1 MTPTSPRTLLEALIQ
16 KLRGCNIH
24 GDAEEPP
31 VAILWTDPRSE
42 WKPLIPLLRQ
52 QLPELLC
59 LGDYDPEH
67 QQGPALWLRCIVD
80 GSLPI
85 AEAAAGRPAVIY
97 LPGISRQELRAG
109 EGCPWTLEP
118 LIELMFRG
126 CLWLQRNGR
135 DWTLAAFLGSSDA
148 LGLDLAG
155 DQATKAAL
163 SRALAE
169 VATVSLDQLRG
180 KRLEADDFDALL
192 AHDPTR
198 DLLQWL
204 AAPQAFQ
211 QRCGGERWSALSAIW
226 KKELKFDPAKD
237 GELDAAERLVKSKGA
252 WSKVWQRFADNPTA
266 FPGIAELLRR
276 AAPAATNQGDLLA
289 GASDDSRWPHRNDA
303 RELEVQDALKGL
315 AAMSHAEACRTV
327 RDLENQ
333 HRERRNWIWAQLG
346 LSPLALLLEP
356 LGLLAQ
362 RADQPLV
369 GNTPEDFIALYTSA
383 GWEADL
389 SAWQAIAIAAPAQE
403 EVVRKVV
410 AALLRPWL
418 DSSASRF
425 QQAVAN
431 CNLPAPVNQDIIS
444 ADPGEVLLFADGLR
458 YDVARQLQ
466 KELEV
471 MGITGSLTTRWA
483 GLPSVTATA
492 KPAITPLIADI
503 QGQALPEDFAP
514 AFSSGKPTSAAELR
528 KALTAL
534 GYTVLS
540 DGDLNLPASAD
551 ARGWLETGDLDHR
564 GHQLQNDL
572 PRQIQPE
579 IARLAQRI
587 QSLLAAG
594 WCSIK
599 VVTDHGWLF
608 CPDGLPSAEL
618 PKHLTASKWARCA
631 AIKGES
637 RVPVPTAAWSWNP
650 SEQFATPNGAA
661 CFNTGGSYSYAH
673 GGISLQECLTPV
685 LVVSNGASSLPAAVI
700 TEISWKG
707 LRCNVEVS
715 GATAGMQADLRRD
728 AAGGP
733 SVATTAKPID
743 AGGARLLVE
752 DDELE
757 GVRVVA
763 VLLSPDGRVIA
774 QRRTRVGGDQ

>member
-1 MTPTSPRTLLEALIQ
+1 MALARTLLEALIQ
-16 KLRGCNIH
+16 KLHGCNVH
-24 GDAEEPP
+24 GDAEDSP

-42 WKPLIPLLRQ
+42 WKPLLPLLRQ

-80 GSLPI
+80 RSLPA
-85 AEAAAGRPAVIY
+85 AEAAAGQIPVIY

-126 CLWLQRNGR
+126 SLWLQRNGR
-135 DWTLAAFLGSSDA
+135 DWTLAAFLSSSDA
-148 LGLDLAG
+148 LNLDLSG

-163 SRALAE
+163 SRALGE
-169 VATVSLDQLRG
+169 VASVPLEQLRG
-180 KRLEADDFDALL
+180 KRLEAEDFNAYLVPDAI
-192 AHDPTR
+192 R
-198 DLLQWL
+198 DLLQWM
-204 AAPQAFQ
+204 ADPPAFQ
-211 QRCGGERWSALSAIW
+211 QRCSQEQWVVLISTW
-226 KKELKFDPAKD
+226 KKDLKFDPAKD
-237 GELDAAERLVKSKGA
+237 GELSAAERLTKGTGG
-252 WSKVWQRFADNPTA
+252 WEKVWQRFAENPTA
-266 FPGIAELLRR
+266 FPGIPALLRR
-276 AAPAATNQGDLLA
+276 VEPEQMGLAVGAQDL
-289 GASDDSRWPHRNDA
+289 SRWPSHNA
-303 RELEVQDALKGL
+303 ACEEQVLVGLQGL
-315 AAMSHAEACRTV
+315 AVKFHAEACRCV
-327 RDLENQ
+327 RELENQ

-346 LSPLALLLEP
+346 LSPMAQLLEP

-369 GNTPEDFIALYTSA
+369 GSTPAEFVEPYTTD

-389 SAWQAIAIAAPAQE
+389 SAWRALAMASTAQE
-403 EVVRKVV
+403 DVVRKVV

-418 DSSASRF
+418 DDTASRF
-425 QQAVAN
+425 QKAVASTG
-431 CNLPAPVNQDIIS
+431 LPSLIDQGAIS

-471 MGITGSLTTRWA
+471 VGITGSLTTRWA
-483 GLPSVTATA
+483 GLPTVTATA
-492 KPAITPLIADI
+492 KPAITPLISEI

-514 AFSSGKPTSAAELR
+514 TFNSGKATSAAELR
-528 KALTAL
+528 KALTSQ
-534 GYTVLS
+534 GYTVL
-540 DGDLNLPASAD
+540 GDDELNIPSGPE
-551 ARGWLETGDLDHR
+551 ARGWLEIGDLDHR

-579 IARLAQRI
+579 IERLALRI
-587 QSLLAAG
+587 QKLLEAG
-594 WCSIK
+594 WRSVK

-608 CPDGLPSAEL
+608 CPDGLPTAEL

-631 AIKGES
+631 AIKGDS
-637 RVPVPTAAWSWNP
+637 QVPVPTAAWSWNP
-650 SEQFATPNGAA
+650 SEQFATPSGAA

-685 LVVSNGASSLPAAVI
+685 LVVSGGASSAPTAAI

-707 LRCNVEVS
+707 LRCNLEVS
-715 GATAGMQADLRRD
+715 GGTAGMTADLRRE

-733 SVATTAKPID
+733 SVATMAKPID
-743 AGGARLLVE
+743 DGGARLLVE

-757 GVRVVA
+757 GAVVVA

-774 QRRTRVGGDQ
+774 QRRTVVGGDAR